1 MFIHRLITT
10 LTLIPL
16 ALLMIYFSWPWLL
29 ALAVL
34 MIVCIGGWEWTRL
47 IPIETLLFRFV
58 FILLLVGLTLV
69 CKHFI
74 AYWSIVSLF
83 FWLLVLLAVIQ
94 YPSSASWWG
103 KPMVVA
109 GLAIV
114 FFPLLG
120 SGLATIYSMPQ
131 GKDLIVYLFCLV
143 WAADVGAY
151 VAGKLWGRHK
161 LIPRVSP
168 GKTIE
173 GFLGGFFVVLL
184 VSLVAQVYFQPDNL
198 WMWYIMACLIA
209 LISVLGDLFFSMLK
223 RRCHLKDSGQLFPG
237 HGGALD
243 RFDSLLAAIPVFM
256 VGINLML
263 IGV

>member
-10 LTLIPL
+10 LILIPL
-16 ALLMIYFSWPWLL
+16 ALFMIYFSWPWLL
-29 ALAVL
+29 SMVVL
-34 MIVCIGGWEWTRL
+34 IIVCIGGWEWTRL
-47 IPIETLLFRFV
+47 IPIQTLVFRLGFV
-58 FILLLVGLTLV
+58 VLLLGLTVVSIYFFL
-69 CKHFI
+69 
-74 AYWSIVSLF
+74 YWSVISLF
-83 FWLLVLLAVIQ
+83 FWLMVLVAVIQ
-94 YPSSASWWG
+94 YPSSVSWWG
-103 KPMVVA
+103 KPVVVA
-109 GLAIV
+109 GLAVV

-120 SGLATIYSMPQ
+120 SGLATIYSLPQ

-151 VAGKLWGRHK
+151 VAGKLWGKHK

-173 GFLGGFFVVLL
+173 GFLGGFFVVMS
-184 VSLVAQVYFQPDNL
+184 VTCVAHAYFQPGYF
-198 WMWYIMACLIA
+198 WMWYLMGFVIA

-223 RRCHLKDSGQLFPG
+223 RRSHLKDSGQLFPG

-243 RFDSLLAAIPVFM
+243 RFDSLLAVIPVFII
-256 VGINLML
+256 GIHMML